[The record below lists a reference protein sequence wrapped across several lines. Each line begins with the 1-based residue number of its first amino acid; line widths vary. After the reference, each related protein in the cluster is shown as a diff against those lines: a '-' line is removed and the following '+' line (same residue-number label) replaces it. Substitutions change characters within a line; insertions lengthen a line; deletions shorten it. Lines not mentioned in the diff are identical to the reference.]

1 MSAEDNLSNPQF
13 RWVPNKKIGYQ
24 IKNHLLEMHF
34 QQRSIEDPNPSKYN
48 DEAWTQIH
56 DQLHAEGKLSKDH
69 KHWEP
74 KGGY

>member
-1 MSAEDNLSNPQF
+1 MSAEDNLSKPQF
-13 RWVPNKKIGYQ
+13 KWIPHPKIGYKVKDH
-24 IKNHLLEMHF
+24 ILSYHF
-34 QQRSIEDPNPSKYN
+34 QQRSIEDKNPSKYD